1 MQFDNRLL
9 DDMARM
15 FSSALGV
22 AAGARAEAEQ
32 LLRERLKRLLSDG
45 DLVTRDEF
53 ETVREMAAKA
63 RLEQEKLAAR
73 VAELEAALA
82 AGKSS
87 AKSK

>member
-9 DDMARM
+9 DDVARM

-22 AAGARAEAEQ
+22 AAGARAEAEH
-32 LLRERLKRLLSDG
+32 LIRDRLKHLLADG

-53 ETVREMAAKA
+53 ETVKEMASKA

-82 AGKSS
+82 A
-87 AKSK
+87 AKSR